1 MNVTDSQEIWQ
12 IDIGD
17 QVYEATFDVMAQWIS
32 EGALLP
38 QDKVRRG
45 NLRWI
50 EARRVPALV
59 PFFNAKETGAPA
71 PIVASTAFPPSEPST
86 TATFASSAPSFPSM
100 TAGPPADPFRGEIV
114 EPALNPTFGGPPA
127 VGLAPPEPDQTVFE
141 IPHEDVI
148 PPELPKN
155 CSMHSSSPAFFVCE
169 SCANVFCKLCPKTY
183 GSVRICPF
191 CGAGCQRIE
200 QQRRKDQQAAE
211 YRSAVTGGFGFSDFG
226 AAFSYP
232 FRFKT
237 SLVFGAVLF
246 MIFTLGQNATAF
258 GGIFMLSAAL
268 MCYMLGNMLYFGILT
283 NVLEN
288 FSQGFTD
295 RNFMPSFDEFSL
307 WDDVVH
313 PFFLSIA
320 VYIVSFGMFIAVIG
334 GSVLYLVKSAPTLP
348 GAQNSAV
355 PSGEDIARFNKAF
368 GDANR
373 KDPTS
378 AEDEEEQFRKLDEF
392 IREQRKKQLESGI
405 GKTPETVQKERSE
418 FVSKILAMAGPI
430 LILGGLAFL
439 WGIFYLPAACMV
451 AGYTRSFVATI
462 NPKVGL
468 DTIRVLGGDYAKIL
482 LMGFIVA
489 ILSGFVGMILAIVFF
504 PFALPGVGNLPAIA
518 VGSLFSF
525 YLSVVFSVVLGFA
538 LYKNADKL
546 QLYRG

>member
-1 MNVTDSQEIWQ
+1 MNVSDSQEIWQ

-50 EARRVPALV
+50 EARRVPALI
-59 PFFNAKETGAPA
+59 PFFNAKEAGAP
-71 PIVASTAFPPSEPST
+71 PPVVTSTAFPPTEPAT
-86 TATFASSAPSFPSM
+86 GATFASLPPSVPSA
-100 TAGPPADPFRGEIV
+100 AQADPFSAAIV
-114 EPALNPTFGGPPA
+114 EPAVNPTFGGPPS
-127 VGLAPPEPDQTVFE
+127 VGLAPPEPDQKVFE
-141 IPHEDVI
+141 IPPEDVV
-148 PPELPKN
+148 PHELPKN
-155 CSMHSSSPAFFVCE
+155 CSMHPSSTAFFVCE
-169 SCANVFCKLCPKTY
+169 TCANVFCKLCPKTY

-200 QQRRKDQQAAE
+200 QHRKKEQQAAE
-211 YRSAVTGGFGFSDFG
+211 FRSAVTGGFGFSDFG
-226 AAFSYP
+226 AAFAYP

-320 VYIVSFGMFIAVIG
+320 VYVVSFGLFIAVIG
-334 GSVLYLVKSAPTLP
+334 GSVLYLVKSAPALP
-348 GAQNSAV
+348 GTHEPAV

-373 KDPTS
+373 KDPMS

-392 IREQRKKQLESGI
+392 IREQRKKQLESSI

-418 FVSKILAMAGPI
+418 FASKILSMAGPI

-451 AGYTRSFVATI
+451 AGYTRSFWATL

-468 DTIRVLGGDYAKIL
+468 DTIRVLGGDYAKVL
-482 LMGFIVA
+482 LMGFIIAV
-489 ILSGFVGMILAIVFF
+489 LSGFAGIILAVIFF
-504 PFALPGVGNLPAIA
+504 PLALPGVGNLPAIA

-538 LYKNADKL
+538 LHKNADRL
-546 QLYRG
+546 QLFRG